1 MSQKHERCTFSLH
14 NQLKFQVDSVP
25 HLLLEC
31 SGVDANAPNAYLDT
45 FQSMPGSKQG
55 GSPPKADFQ
64 MRHIFRSQSL
74 FNGPVASAF
83 NFAADLADILNS
95 TLEPT
100 KTWSEA
106 RGKIKRNKAR
116 RMIQNG
122 FRERFN
128 KTSQE
133 CKTALHN
140 IELYFCLFAFLSD
153 PGIPGSD
160 PWVQVSLS
168 PRHF

>member
-1 MSQKHERCTFSLH
+1 MHRFCLFFHTCCLIFRFSVTDIQVTCKDTCVSQKHERCTFSLH

-100 KTWSEA
+100 KSW
-106 RGKIKRNKAR
+106 
-116 RMIQNG
+116 
-122 FRERFN
+122 
-128 KTSQE
+128 
-133 CKTALHN
+133 
-140 IELYFCLFAFLSD
+140 
-153 PGIPGSD
+153 
-160 PWVQVSLS
+160 
-168 PRHF
+168 